1 MSSKMSLMKEASDER
16 PIVRRF
22 EERDR
27 QAIRTICSAAA
38 LEKPNPQF
46 HEDRELAPLYFTDY
60 YLDYEPE
67 SCFVG
72 VAAGRVVGYLVGCK
86 DTRAFRRIFRKRFLP
101 RIVAH
106 LGWKLL
112 TLQYRRKATYR
123 TLWWTLME
131 GLHRTGELA
140 IPLDEY
146 PAHTHLNIVPEYRGC
161 GLSNQLS
168 NTFRQHLKEQ
178 GISGLHAILV
188 EKAGDNS
195 LFKRFSGRRRY
206 QLLAV
211 QRYRLLEKI
220 TGEEWQLKLIGTHLD
235 KEQEPEV

>member
-1 MSSKMSLMKEASDER
+1 MSNMEAFSNQVTCEQ
-16 PIVRRF
+16 PVVRQF

-27 QAIRTICSAAA
+27 QTIRQICSDAA

-72 VAAGRVVGYLVGCK
+72 EVGGRVVGYLVGCK
-86 DTRAFRRIFRKRFLP
+86 DTRAFHRIFHRRYLP
-101 RIVAH
+101 RIVAR

-112 TLQYRRKATYR
+112 TLQYRKKETYR
-123 TLWWTLME
+123 MLWWMIAERFQRPEKLS
-131 GLHRTGELA
+131 

-146 PAHTHLNIVPEYRGC
+146 PAHTHLNLVPAYRGC

-168 NTFRQHLKEQ
+168 RVFRAHLKEL
-178 GISGLHAILV
+178 GITGLHAILI
-188 EKAGDNS
+188 EKAGDDS
-195 LFKRFSGRRRY
+195 LFNRFSGRRSY
-206 QLLAV
+206 KLLATC
-211 QRYRLLEKI
+211 RHTLLEKM
-220 TGEEWQLKLIGTHLD
+220 TGEAWHMKLIVTHLD
-235 KEQEPEV
+235 KEQESL

>member
-1 MSSKMSLMKEASDER
+1 MSSKTLLIKEGSDKQ
-16 PIVRRF
+16 PTVRRF

-27 QAIRTICSAAA
+27 QAIRKICSAAA

-72 VAAGRVVGYLVGCK
+72 VAEGRVVGYLVGCK
-86 DTRAFRRIFRKRFLP
+86 DTRAFHRIFRNRFLP
-101 RIVAH
+101 RIMARI
-106 LGWKLL
+106 GWKLL

-123 TLWWTLME
+123 TFWWLLVE
-131 GLHRTGELA
+131 GFQRTEKLS

-146 PAHTHLNIVPEYRGC
+146 PAHTHLNLVPEYRGC

-168 NTFRQHLKEQ
+168 DTFRQHLREK
-178 GISGLHAILV
+178 GISGLHAILI
-188 EKAGDNS
+188 EKVGDNS

-220 TGEEWQLKLIGTHLD
+220 TGEAWQLKLIVTRLD
-235 KEQEPEV
+235 KEQESI